1 MLFTGLALVAALQT
15 SEPRVVVRRMPAA
28 GLGAVEGV
36 CRRDPSDVIRIG
48 ELDYVFYTRV
58 ELGDPL
64 YPRRLAGR
72 IWYAT
77 SDDEG
82 HSWIER
88 GLALDRGPE
97 GAFDSLGV
105 FDPAVRR
112 DQDGRLLLYFAAIGP
127 PFNFRFEASARSNTT
142 HLGVA
147 ELTLDEDSLVS
158 GTKWR
163 STEPLLSPQPR
174 KTRAFDSLQVTDPT
188 VLVRDD
194 LYYLYYQARA
204 FPEEDDRTTTGLVI
218 SESPNGPFSRAPFPA
233 PALDFSKDTSVWN
246 FREGVLS
253 LVTQAERG
261 LYWALDG
268 EHFARVVERVEGG
281 LNEPGLARPK
291 DQHAPRELWGI
302 HVGGYADDPFLERF
316 ELELIGEVPPPPP
329 TILPVASA
337 EDRASAAGWLNGGD
351 WQAQHLEIL
360 ELAKTRPADV
370 VFLGDSITQS
380 WGGRGR
386 QVGAPGAAALQKHFG
401 AYDVGNYGISGD
413 RTQHILWRIDQGE
426 FQRGR
431 SKVVVLLIGT
441 NNIGQDPP
449 ADIAAGVR
457 EILARLRRA
466 LPQGEI
472 LLLGILPRGASTTA
486 PDAEA
491 VRETNALLA
500 GFGRLPRVNYLD
512 LASELTDAS
521 GELRPELFR
530 QDRLHLS
537 EAGYEA
543 VAAALHLPVAKLM
556 LPPQLR

>member
-1 MLFTGLALVAALQT
+1 MLLSGLLLAAALQT
-15 SEPRVVVRRMPAA
+15 PEPRVVVRRMPAA

-48 ELDYVFYTRV
+48 DLDYVFYTRV
-58 ELGDPL
+58 ELGDPI

-88 GLALDRGPE
+88 GMALDHGRD

-105 FDPAVRR
+105 FDPAVVRS
-112 DQDGRLLLYFAAIGP
+112 DDGRLLLYYAGIGP
-127 PFNFRFEASARSNTT
+127 PFNFRFEAWARTNTLS
-142 HLGVA
+142 LGLA
-147 ELTLDEDSLVS
+147 ELTIDEEGFVS
-158 GTKWR
+158 GATWR
-163 STEPLLSPQPR
+163 SEEPILTPLPR
-174 KTRAFDSLQVTDPT
+174 ETRAFDSLQVSDPA
-188 VLVRDD
+188 VLRRGD

-204 FPEEDDRTTTGLVI
+204 FPDEDDRTTTGLVI
-218 SESPNGPFSRAPFPA
+218 GEDPRGPFRRAPFPA
-233 PALDFSKDTSVWN
+233 PALQFSKDSSVWN

-261 LYWALDG
+261 LYWAPDG
-268 EHFARVVERVEGG
+268 EHFARVLERVEGG

-291 DQHAPRELWGI
+291 DQHSPRELWGI
-302 HVGGYADDPFLERF
+302 HIGGYSSDPFLERF
-316 ELELIGEVPPPPP
+316 ELELVGEIPPPAE
-329 TILPVASA
+329 TILPVPSQ
-337 EDRASAAGWLNGGD
+337 EDRAAAAGWLGGGD
-351 WQAQHLEIL
+351 WRGQHADIL
-360 ELAKTRPADV
+360 ELAATRPADV

-386 QVGAPGAAALQKHFG
+386 EVGAPGAAAMQKHFG

-426 FQRGR
+426 FERGR

-441 NNIGQDPP
+441 NNIGRDAP

-466 LPQGEI
+466 LPQGEV
-472 LLLGILPRGASTTA
+472 LLLGILPRGQSSSA
-486 PDAEA
+486 PDAQA
-491 VRETNALLA
+491 VKETNELLA
-500 GFGRLPRVNYLD
+500 SFGRLPRVSYLD
-512 LASELTDAS
+512 LASELTDEA
-521 GELRPELFR
+521 GELRPELYAP
-530 QDRLHLS
+530 DRLHLS
-537 EAGYEA
+537 AAGYEA